1 MKKQF
6 LLLIFGLAFASVL
19 AKEEFGDCPDD
30 IAENCL
36 KLDKSRF
43 CCGTKGNICCS
54 EDEYYSQFP
63 KFEDAKAEPRGV
75 LKGIA
80 KLIGFIVGAIIFV
93 VVVCCVCCLCC
104 PFCLFSKHRN
114 GRVIR
119 RNEQAQNQEQQ
130 GLQQQQQQ
138 QPQQMVQT
146 VPIQPNPPTGY
157 PPQQAYPN
165 QGYPPAPQPGYGYPQ
180 PGQSNVMPY
189 PDNPPPYPGPPL
201 TQAPPLQTK
210 DASYEQQPAFNP
222 NL

>member
-6 LLLIFGLAFASVL
+6 LLLIFSLTIASVL
-19 AKEEFGDCPDD
+19 AETEFGDCPND

-36 KLDKSRF
+36 KLAKSK

-54 EDEYYSQFP
+54 EDEYYNQFP
-63 KFEDAKAEPRGV
+63 KFEDAKAEPRGM

-93 VVVCCVCCLCC
+93 VVVCCVCCFCC

-119 RNEQAQNQEQQ
+119 RNDEQAQNQEQQ

-138 QPQQMVQT
+138 QPQVSCRVKVEPMEGSSSDSGNCSGSSST
-146 VPIQPNPPTGY
+146 
-157 PPQQAYPN
+157 
-165 QGYPPAPQPGYGYPQ
+165 
-180 PGQSNVMPY
+180 
-189 PDNPPPYPGPPL
+189 
-201 TQAPPLQTK
+201 
-210 DASYEQQPAFNP
+210 ASANNLAFAMTNYST
-222 NL
+222 L